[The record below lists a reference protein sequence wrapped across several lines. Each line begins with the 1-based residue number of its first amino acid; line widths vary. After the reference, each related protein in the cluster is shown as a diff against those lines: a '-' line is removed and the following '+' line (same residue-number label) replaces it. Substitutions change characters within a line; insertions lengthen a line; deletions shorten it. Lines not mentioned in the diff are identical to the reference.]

1 MDNLN
6 ANELSATV
14 LSDVEYDEH
23 DKQTQVPTAEPYD
36 EPPQVPTIP
45 QDVVRVGRS
54 SLLAR
59 TSISALMA
67 EVEAEMENE
76 PLPSMEEV
84 LAECRKP
91 AEFSEEYLEYE
102 REVMMRE
109 QARQERQLA
118 REQEMATI
126 EPYRCRASDDIPEPR
141 PVISQYGVTI
151 CSKGNISAIVGDAK
165 SKKTFLCTAI
175 VGAMLNPT
183 EDIRPFGIG
192 HDRQRVLWIDTEQ
205 SAEHIQRVLYRLN
218 VLSRRDKRSENELV
232 YTLALR
238 ELDPLQRKLVAEKA
252 IELYHPQLVVID
264 GVSDLMYNTNA
275 ADESEALVS
284 RLLTL
289 SKQYDCHIMVVLHT
303 NPNSDKARGHIGSTL
318 QRKSEAVFF
327 VRRVGDVSIVEPQ
340 FCRNTEFESFAFHII
355 EAEDSALM
363 NYPSAEGLGIPEQCA
378 LPREG
383 NTQEDDCVRI
393 LRDHLNGVAE
403 RNSLCSKMVD
413 VMGITLNYARVKIT
427 RAISKG
433 LIMSDIS
440 SVLTLP

>member
-1 MDNLN
+1 MNNLN
-6 ANELSATV
+6 SNDLSATV
-14 LSDVEYDEH
+14 QSEAEYDVH
-23 DKQTQVPTAEPYD
+23 VQQTQAPTSESCEEQGEVPSK
-36 EPPQVPTIP
+36 PQGE
-45 QDVVRVGRS
+45 VRVGRS
-54 SLLAR
+54 SALAKM
-59 TSISALMA
+59 SIKALMA
-67 EVEAEMENE
+67 EVEAEMQDE
-76 PLPSMEEV
+76 PLPSVEEV
-84 LAECRKP
+84 LAESRKP
-91 AEFSEEYLEYE
+91 IDFPDEFLEYE
-102 REVMMRE
+102 RELMLRE
-109 QARQERQLA
+109 ERRQENILRRQEELA
-118 REQEMATI
+118 GI

-141 PVISQYGVTI
+141 PVISQYDMTI
-151 CSKGNISAIVGDAK
+151 CSRGNISAIVGDAK

-183 EDIRPFGIG
+183 EDIRPFGIR
-192 HDRQRVLWIDTEQ
+192 HSRQRVLWIDTEQ

-252 IELYHPQLVVID
+252 IELFLPQLVVID

-275 ADESEALVS
+275 ADESETLVS

-318 QRKSEAVFF
+318 LRKSEAVFF

-340 FCRNTEFESFAFHII
+340 FCRNPEFESFAFHII
-355 EAEDSALM
+355 EAENSLLM

-378 LPREG
+378 IPREG

-403 RNSLCSKMVD
+403 RKQLCSKLESVL
-413 VMGITLNYARVKIT
+413 GITNTNARVKVS
-427 RAISKG
+427 RAVSRGYIVCDNDS
-433 LIMSDIS
+433 IVS
-440 SVLTLP
+440 LP